1 MKTQAGY
8 IAAFVDDSL
17 PKNQPSKWSPFIW
30 KSFKLPRVVASTLA
44 GEAQCFSLAS
54 AAAEWMM
61 LLLSEAKHGK
71 FDLRTKE
78 QIQSLGLVK
87 SVWPCRDEL
96 EVGSITGVTDCK
108 SLYDHLTSPS
118 SVSKCDDK
126 RVSIDLAILRQCM
139 SSCNL
144 QVRWCPSELM
154 LADALTKDQY
164 DPSELLRAAL
174 QIGEYQLNSEALVLE
189 KKKAHRL
196 QKPVKNK

>member
-154 LADALTKDQY
+154 LADALTKEQY

>member
-118 SVSKCDDK
+118 SVSKCNDK
-126 RVSIDLAILRQCM
+126 RVSIDSHSPPM
-139 SSCNL
+139 H
-144 QVRWCPSELM
+144 E
-154 LADALTKDQY
+154 
-164 DPSELLRAAL
+164 
-174 QIGEYQLNSEALVLE
+174 
-189 KKKAHRL
+189 
-196 QKPVKNK
+196 